1 MHKKVAG
8 IILAGGKSS
17 RMGQNKAF
25 LNYNGTFL
33 IDHMIKTLQEVGLKN
48 IYVSGNFDGYPCI
61 PDSVKYKG
69 PAQAIEGVLNT
80 LNPSYDSALFVP
92 VDMPMITSDILK
104 TLIIP
109 TDSGVNG
116 IHFKNHP
123 LPIFIKTLTHHTNA
137 SSVKE
142 LIKCHQIQSLPLPHK
157 FSPFMKNLNTPE
169 DFKKVIDS

>member
-17 RMGQNKAF
+17 RMGQDKAF
-25 LNYNGTFL
+25 LNYNGIFL
-33 IDHMIKTLQEVGLKN
+33 IDHMIKILQEFGLEN
-48 IYVSGNFDGYPCI
+48 IYVSGSFDGYPCI
-61 PDSVKYKG
+61 PDSVEYKG

-92 VDMPMITSDILK
+92 VDMPMITPEILR

-109 TDSGVNG
+109 LDTGENG
-116 IHFKNHP
+116 AYFESHP
-123 LPIFIKTLTHHTNA
+123 LPIFISTLMRRTNA

-157 FSPFMKNLNTPE
+157 FNHFMKNLNTPE
-169 DFKKVIDS
+169 DFKKVINS